1 MSVSQLK
8 VVLSQQVLVD
18 ACGWAAV
25 IDSEMNIDTEMNRV
39 FGPAQLR
46 LLDSVKQEIERL
58 NQERPRKK
66 NLLLPLLE
74 QKSEFI
80 EPLNTGSEHPDDQLF
95 ELARE
100 MKVPVLT
107 VDVDLKRRLYE
118 ADLPILEVSKNQ
130 RFQLVES
137 L

>member
-8 VVLSQQVLVD
+8 VVLSQQGLVD

-25 IDSEMNIDTEMNRV
+25 IDSGMNIDTEMNRV

-80 EPLNTGSEHPDDQLF
+80 EPLSTGSEHPDDQLF
-95 ELARE
+95 ELACE
-100 MKVPVLT
+100 MKIPVLT

-130 RFQLVES
+130 RLQLVEP

>member
-1 MSVSQLK
+1 MNQLK
-8 VVLSQQVLVD
+8 VVLSQLVLVD

-25 IDSEMNIDTEMNRV
+25 IDSGMNIDTEMNRV

-46 LLDSVKQEIERL
+46 LLDRVKQEIERL

-80 EPLNTGSEHPDDQLF
+80 EPLSTTSEHPDDQLF
-95 ELARE
+95 ELASE
-100 MKVPVLT
+100 LKVPVLT

-130 RFQLVES
+130 RLQLVDS